1 MSGNLKA
8 WIDDEVDISA
18 VEVAVE
24 VVVPISH
31 VETSAQIEEME
42 ELCAQSGVY
51 IEISS
56 LHRVLPMRQC
66 GVRNC
71 GEGHSVL
78 GDREVVQLL

>member
-8 WIDDEVDISA
+8 WVDDEVDISA

-31 VETSAQIEEME
+31 VETSAQVEEME

-56 LHRVLPMRQC
+56 YTEFCQC
-66 GVRNC
+66 GNA
-71 GEGHSVL
+71 G
-78 GDREVVQLL
+78 